1 MDTAGQGTQGRVRS
15 SRLPG
20 GDLAAWRRSIRYWTA
35 RLLAAA
41 VTRAYVRLRV
51 EGLDRLPPG
60 PSLLCANHESWAD
73 PFVLMAALPGRPR
86 LYWFGPKESDMSKG
100 ARNRLIVWTGTAV
113 PYKPEKSDLREAT
126 RRVAA
131 VFEAGGRLLIFG
143 EGRIHALEGELLP
156 LAEGA
161 VFFAMRSGVPIV
173 PVGIGGTSWLGF
185 GRTVRVR
192 VGEPLV
198 PEGRP
203 TREAVDAMTRR
214 LWCRLFELVRD
225 DPIRRPPGPFGRW
238 LTEVFDEWPEG
249 SRPVRTPGAVRQP
262 GGGAVESPHGPC
274 EAPSSGPGPLAY

>member
-1 MDTAGQGTQGRVRS
+1 MDGAGETGRATRHEW
-15 SRLPG
+15 LPG
-20 GDLAAWRRSIRYWTA
+20 GHVPGWRRAVRYWSMK
-35 RLLAAA
+35 A
-41 VTRAYVRLRV
+41 VVACITRAYLRVRV
-51 EGLDRLPPG
+51 EGLERLPPG

-86 LYWFGPKESDMSKG
+86 LYWFGPKESDMSRG
-100 ARNRLIVWTGTAV
+100 ARNRMIVWTGTAV
-113 PYKPEKSDLREAT
+113 PYKPAKTDLREAT
-126 RRVAA
+126 RRVGA

-161 VFFAMRSGVPIV
+161 VFFAMRSAVPIV
-173 PVGIGGTSWLGF
+173 PIAIGGTSWLAF

-203 TREAVDAMTRR
+203 TREAVDTLTAR

-225 DPIRRPPGPFGRW
+225 DPVRPPPGRFGRW
-238 LTEVFDEWPEG
+238 LTELFDEWPEG
-249 SRPVRTPGAVRQP
+249 ARPASTPGAIRRP
-262 GGGAVESPHGPC
+262 GSDAVEGPYGPC
-274 EAPSSGPGPLAY
+274 AG